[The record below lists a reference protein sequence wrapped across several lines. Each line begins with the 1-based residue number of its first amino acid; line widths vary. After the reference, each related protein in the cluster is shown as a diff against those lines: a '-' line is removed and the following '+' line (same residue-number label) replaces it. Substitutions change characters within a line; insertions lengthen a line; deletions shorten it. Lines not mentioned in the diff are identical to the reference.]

1 MKVVHF
7 KKEPYDIYI
16 GRPGKW
22 GNDFEVKDHGRG
34 VCIELFEDDLYVRL
48 IEGDITED
56 ELLELD
62 GKTLGCWCKPRP
74 CHGDVYVK
82 VIGRIKLFRKLGKSF
97 TEYLRQTYA
106 KSSCKT

>member
-7 KKEPYDIYI
+7 KKEPYDVYI

-22 GNDFEVKDHGRG
+22 GNPFEVKEHGRG
-34 VCIELFEDDLYVRL
+34 ICIELFEDDLYVRL

-56 ELLELD
+56 ELLDLD
-62 GKTLGCWCKPRP
+62 GKVLGCWCKPRP

-97 TEYLRQTYA
+97 TEHLRQTYVR
-106 KSSCKT
+106 KQR